1 MADIKSLSDRSA
13 ATSPTNSALSVTE
26 LEQRLQHAAPLAA
39 VGKISAGAAHEINQP
54 LNVIR
59 MAAFNLR
66 RGLEKGSLDTTAAL
80 DKLAAIDAQI
90 SRAAELVGAMKAFSP
105 TSRGGVAT
113 IQPAAAMRVALALMS
128 RRFSAEMIEL
138 NHVDA
143 EGAGELQADPAALQT
158 LIVAIIDN
166 AVEALSTSAVATSD
180 PVALMTAAATSGV
193 GVNLEPDNAVRRI
206 DVSETLGDGCYRFT
220 VSDNAGGIPDDIL
233 PRVFD
238 PYFTTATDGS
248 HPGLGLT
255 VASAIVAEMG
265 GSISLANKPMEGC
278 GVGLSVTVELPIS
291 NPIL

>member
-1 MADIKSLSDRSA
+1 MADIKSLPERSA
-13 ATSPTNSALSVTE
+13 ATPPTSSSLTVAE
-26 LEQRLQHAAPLAA
+26 LEQRLEHAAPLAA

-66 RGLEKGSLDTTAAL
+66 RGLEKGTLDPAAAL

-90 SRAAELVGAMKAFSP
+90 SRAAELVGAMKSFSP

-113 IQPAAAMRVALALMS
+113 IQPMAAMRVALALMS
-128 RRFSAEMIEL
+128 RRFSAEMIDL
-138 NHVDA
+138 HHTAA
-143 EGAGELQADPAALQT
+143 EGTGELQADPAALQT

-166 AVEALSTSAVATSD
+166 AVEALAASAVAASD
-180 PVALMTAAATSGV
+180 PVALMTAAANSGA
-193 GVNLEPDNAVRRI
+193 GIDLEAGSNLRRI
-206 DVSETLGDGCYRFT
+206 DVTETITSECYRFT
-220 VSDNAGGIPDDIL
+220 VADNASGIPDELL
-233 PRVFD
+233 PRVFE

-255 VASAIVAEMG
+255 VAAAIADELG
-265 GSISLANKPMEGC
+265 GSIRLENRSLENVGF
-278 GVGLSVTVELPIS
+278 GLSVTVELPIT

>member
-66 RGLEKGSLDTTAAL
+66 RGLEKGNLDTTAAL

-138 NHVDA
+138 NHSA
-143 EGAGELQADPAALQT
+143 TEGTGELQADPAALQT
-158 LIVAIIDN
+158 LIVAIVDN

-180 PVALMTAAATSGV
+180 PVALMTAAANSGV
-193 GVNLEPDNAVRRI
+193 GISLEADNAVRRI

-255 VASAIVAEMG
+255 VARAIAAELG
-265 GSISLANKPMEGC
+265 GFISLANKPMEDC

>member
-1 MADIKSLSDRSA
+1 MADIKSLSERSA
-13 ATSPTNSALSVTE
+13 ATSPTNTTLSVTE

-66 RGLEKGSLDTTAAL
+66 RGLEKGNLDTTAAL

-113 IQPAAAMRVALALMS
+113 IQPGAAMRVALALMS

-138 NHVDA
+138 NHVAA

-158 LIVAIIDN
+158 LIVAIVDN
-166 AVEALSTSAVATSD
+166 ALEALSASAVATSD
-180 PVALMTAAATSGV
+180 PIALMTAAANSGV
-193 GVNLEPDNAVRRI
+193 SISLEADNAVRRI
-206 DVSETLGDGCYRFT
+206 DVTETLGDGCYRFT

-233 PRVFD
+233 PRVFE

-255 VASAIVAEMG
+255 VAAAIADELG
-265 GSISLANKPMEGC
+265 GSIRLENRSLENVGF
-278 GVGLSVTVELPIS
+278 GLSVTVELPITT
-291 NPIL
+291 PIP